1 MAEVGIQQHVYTV
14 TELNRYIRVIL
25 EDALPR
31 VWVEGEISNYIK
43 HSSGHMYFSI
53 KDEGSVLSCV
63 LFKNLNQKM
72 KFSVGNGQKVLC
84 RGRISVY
91 DKRGQYQ
98 LYVEKMEPKGLGA
111 LQLAFEQLKE
121 RLRKEGLFDE
131 SHKQE
136 IPYLPHRI
144 GVVTSPT
151 GAAIRD
157 ILKVTRQRFQNVDVI
172 LMPVRVQG
180 KGSEL
185 EIAQAIED
193 FNKYKNVDVIISG
206 RGGGSLEDLW
216 AFNEECVAR
225 AIYASKIPII
235 SAVGHEVDFTISD
248 FVADLRAATPSSA
261 AERVIPRKE
270 DLVQKIDGARLRLK
284 NALTGLVETRES
296 KLEHLKESYV
306 FKQPFS
312 MVEQLAQEVDD
323 LVKGASLR
331 IDHILKMREGIFRNL
346 IGKLESLSPFAVL
359 ERGYSITAR
368 MPSGE
373 IVKDIKNIR
382 NGDRIKT
389 KLSRGSIISS
399 IERIEEYQKED

>member
-1 MAEVGIQQHVYTV
+1 MQQHVYTV
-14 TELNRYIRVIL
+14 TELNRYIRVVL
-25 EDALPR
+25 EETFPK
-31 VWVEGEISNYIK
+31 VWVEGEISNHIK
-43 HSSGHMYFSI
+43 HTSGHMYFSV

-63 LFKNLNQKM
+63 FFKNLNQKL

-84 RGRISVY
+84 YGRVSVY

-121 RLRKEGLFDE
+121 RLRIEGLFDE
-131 SHKQE
+131 SRKRE
-136 IPYLPHRI
+136 IPYLPHSI

-151 GAAIRD
+151 GAAVRD
-157 ILKVTRQRFQNVDVI
+157 ILKVTRQRFQNVDVLI
-172 LMPVRVQG
+172 RPVRVQG

-185 EIAQAIED
+185 EIAEAIED
-193 FNKYKNVDVIISG
+193 FNRYKDVDVIIVG

-225 AIYASKIPII
+225 AIYTSKIPII

-270 DLVQKIDGARLRLK
+270 DLVQKIDSARLRLK
-284 NALTGLVETRES
+284 NALTGLVEARES
-296 KLEHLKESYV
+296 KLKHLKESYV
-306 FKQPFS
+306 FKQPFNAI
-312 MVEQLAQEVDD
+312 EQLAQEIDD

-331 IDHILKMREGIFRNL
+331 IDHILKMRESIFRNL

-359 ERGYSITAR
+359 ARGYSITAR
-368 MPSGE
+368 VPSGE
-373 IVKDIKNIR
+373 IVKDVKNIR
-382 NGDRIKT
+382 NGDRV
-389 KLSRGSIISS
+389 
-399 IERIEEYQKED
+399 